1 MIDNFYPIYR
11 GSIQL
16 REALSACEGAE
27 NLSQLV
33 HHSDRGVQYCCSDYT
48 NLLKKQ
54 EIKISI
60 TENGDPLENA
70 VVERVN
76 GIIKEEYLNEYAVE
90 SIEEAKELL
99 KAVVHLYNDDRPHM
113 SIGNLTPNQVHY
125 NNLKTEKLWK
135 NYWNK
140 NKNIVNPIQD
150 KNETVNLLQD

>member
-1 MIDNFYPIYR
+1 MCIRDRTKTVPLYISFITDVYSHKIVGCYVSDSLSTE
-11 GSIQL
+11 GSLIAL

-54 EIKISI
+54 EIKISM

-70 VVERVN
+70 VAERVN

-99 KAVVHLYNDDRPHM
+99 KAVVHLSLIHISEPTRP
-113 SIGNLTPNQVHY
+113 Y
-125 NNLKTEKLWK
+125 
-135 NYWNK
+135 
-140 NKNIVNPIQD
+140 
-150 KNETVNLLQD
+150 